1 MTDKL
6 TDMVYAQ
13 TNFMD
18 RLNVPRLMSDGIM
31 EEQFDS
37 SAHAAEVQ
45 KFIPQ
50 IMFALVCELG
60 EIGDEINWKHWKKT
74 KREVNHKN
82 LRMELID
89 AFHFL
94 LEIMIMCGMNAD
106 SIHQGYFN
114 KMAENNRRQND
125 GY

>member
-6 TDMVYAQ
+6 EEIIKMQ
-13 TNFMD
+13 TEFMD
-18 RLNVPRLMSDGIM
+18 LLKVPRFNEVVSMGKLTDP
-31 EEQFDS
+31 
-37 SAHAAEVQ
+37 VQ

-74 KREVNHKN
+74 QKEVDMQN
-82 LRMELID
+82 LRMEFID

-94 LEIMIMCGMNAD
+94 LEMMIMCGMDAED
-106 SIHQGYFN
+106 IYWEYKN
-114 KMAENNRRQND
+114 KMTENLARQAR